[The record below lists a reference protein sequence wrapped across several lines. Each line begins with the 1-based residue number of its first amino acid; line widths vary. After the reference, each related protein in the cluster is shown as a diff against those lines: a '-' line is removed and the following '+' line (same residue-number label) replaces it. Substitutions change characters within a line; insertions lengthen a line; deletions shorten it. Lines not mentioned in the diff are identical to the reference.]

1 MKVLILGG
9 TGVIG
14 KQIVSSLFSS
24 NVSVT
29 AVSRGVIS
37 NEKNSSKAKF
47 VNIDLVRASQDQ
59 LFTLV
64 SDFDYVINA
73 AGVIKQRISSSDIS
87 TQIEAINLNSML
99 PIRLAALI
107 PRNPIKIIN
116 ITTDCV
122 FDGFQGN
129 YDESDSHS
137 ALDIYGKSKS
147 LGEVEAQNVFNL
159 RCSVIGPD
167 STPLS
172 LAGWVVHQELNAK
185 ITGYVNHFWNGITT
199 YSLSKILLGIIQSDF
214 WKSGTHHLVPANS
227 WTKFQLVQELV
238 QVTNRQ
244 DLSLVEGLAD
254 QGVNRILQTINSEQN
269 SLLWN
274 LGGYS
279 QCPSIDELFQEPLFR
294 SAF

>member
-14 KQIVSSLFSS
+14 RQIVSSLFSS

-59 LFTLV
+59 LLTLV

-227 WTKFQLVQELV
+227 WTKFQLVQELL

>member
-1 MKVLILGG
+1 MKVLVLGG

-14 KQIVSSLFSS
+14 KQIVSSLISS
-24 NVSVT
+24 NVTVT
-29 AVSRGVIS
+29 AVSRGIIS
-37 NEKNSSKAKF
+37 NEKNSSKATFAK
-47 VNIDLVRASQDQ
+47 IDLARTSEDQ
-59 LFTLV
+59 LSELL

-73 AGVIKQRISSSDIS
+73 AGVIKQRIFSSNVS
-87 TQIEAINLNSML
+87 TQIEAINLNSIL

-107 PRNPIKIIN
+107 PHASARIIN

-129 YDESDSHS
+129 YDESNSHS
-137 ALDIYGKSKS
+137 ALDIYGKTKS
-147 LGEVEAQNVFNL
+147 LGEVQAQNVFNL

-172 LAGWVVHQELNAK
+172 LAGWIVHQELNAK

-199 YSLSKILLGIIQSDF
+199 YSLSKILLGIIQSGF
-214 WKSGTHHLVPANS
+214 WTSGTHHLIPANS

-238 QVTNRQ
+238 QVSNRL
-244 DLSLVEGLAD
+244 DLILDEGLAD
-254 QGVNRILQTINSEQN
+254 QAVNRVLQTINSEQN

-274 LGGYS
+274 LGGYP
-279 QCPSIDELFQEPLFR
+279 QCPSIDELFNESFFR
-294 SAF
+294 NAF

>member
-1 MKVLILGG
+1 MKVLVLGG

-14 KQIVSSLFSS
+14 KQIVSSLISS
-24 NVSVT
+24 SVSVT
-29 AVSRGVIS
+29 AVSRGIIS
-37 NEKNSSKAKF
+37 NEKNSSKATF
-47 VNIDLVRASQDQ
+47 VNIDLVRASEDQ

-87 TQIEAINLNSML
+87 TQIEAINLNTML

-107 PRNPIKIIN
+107 PRIPIKIIN

-172 LAGWVVHQELNAK
+172 LAGWIVHQELNAK

-199 YSLSKILLGIIQSDF
+199 YSLSKILLGIIQSGF
-214 WKSGTHHLVPANS
+214 WKSGTNHLVPANS

-238 QVTNRQ
+238 QVSNRQ

-254 QGVNRILQTINSEQN
+254 QEVNRILRTINSEQN

>member
-73 AGVIKQRISSSDIS
+73 AGVIKQRISPSDIS

-199 YSLSKILLGIIQSDF
+199 YSLSKILLGITQSDF

-227 WTKFQLVQELV
+227 WTKFQLVQELL

>member
-14 KQIVSSLFSS
+14 RQIVSSLFSS

-59 LFTLV
+59 LLTLV

-73 AGVIKQRISSSDIS
+73 AGVIKQRISPSDIS

-199 YSLSKILLGIIQSDF
+199 YSLSKILLGITQSDF

-227 WTKFQLVQELV
+227 WTKFQLVQELL